1 MADLHYMPAA
11 EALARFKRRA
21 LSPVELMAAV
31 IARAEA
37 VEPVINAFAARYF
50 DEAMARAKKA
60 EAKYAKTDGRPRS
73 LEGLPLAVKD
83 DTAIAG
89 KPGTA
94 GSLVPANQVTGPTN
108 PSVGRLIRAGA
119 IVHARTTCPEF
130 VWPWVCYSKRYGV
143 TRNPW
148 NPAFT
153 SGSSSGGSGAALAA
167 GTTPLATGSDSAGSI
182 RHPAALC
189 GVVGFKPPFGR
200 NPNVAAYN
208 NDAYF
213 HIGPMAR
220 TVADCALMQNAMAG
234 PHPLDHNTVRPKLRI
249 PGEPKGIAGLRIA
262 YSIDLGCYEVHADVR
277 RETAAAVAA
286 LAEAGAAVSEV
297 AVDWAGEA
305 VEASH
310 AWGAHIYADDFTAAV
325 RDHAELVCDY
335 TPHFARY
342 NEGVT
347 AADFHRAMTV
357 AGRVWWEH
365 LGPLFRSY
373 DAFVCPTVATHEV
386 AADMKPWD
394 DSLRVNGKPVGASD
408 WAMTSLFNM
417 FGRCPVLA
425 VPSGMTTGGLPT
437 SVQIAGRP
445 YDDVTVFR
453 VARALEARRPLT
465 GRPAIASVRHG

>member
-1 MADLHYMPAA
+1 MTELHYMPAA
-11 EALARFKRRA
+11 EALAHFKRRA

-50 DEAMARAKKA
+50 DEAMARARKA
-60 EAKYAKTDGRPRS
+60 EAKYAKGRPRS
-73 LEGLPLAVKD
+73 LEGLALAVKD

-94 GSLVPANQVTGPTN
+94 GSLVPANRVTGPTN
-108 PSVGRLIRAGA
+108 PSIGRLIRAGA

-189 GVVGFKPPFGR
+189 GVVGYKPPFGR

-220 TVADCALMQNAMAG
+220 TVADCALMQNVMAG

-277 RETAAAVAA
+277 RETEAAVAA
-286 LAEAGAAVSEV
+286 LADAGAAVSEV
-297 AVDWAGEA
+297 AIDWAGEA

-325 RDHAELVCDY
+325 RDHADLVCDY
-335 TPHFARY
+335 TPYFARY
-342 NEGVT
+342 NEAVT

-365 LGPLFRSY
+365 LGPLFRKF

-394 DSLRVNGKPVGASD
+394 DSLRINGKPVGASD
-408 WAMTSLFNM
+408 WPMTALFNM

-453 VARALEARRPLT
+453 VAGALEARRPLA
-465 GRPAIASVRHG
+465 GRPAIAPVRHG